1 MGSGISTSA
10 LGVEAT
16 PEHTARLQALVD
28 AKDPRVLA
36 LLEAVEAEPAPAGG
50 GGKDQWLRV
59 FAQVDTDSSGAVD
72 RKELRSALEA
82 LGLNEDLGPMFLVHI
97 RTFAAG
103 APSNPRRPLTPA
115 RAVGAL
121 DGNGDG
127 TVSLDEWTSLMPPE
141 LDNKILTMVGG
152 DGQVKELSPPA
163 HGGWPG

>member
-97 RTFAAG
+97 RTFAA
-103 APSNPRRPLTPA
+103 ALRPTHAA
-115 RAVGAL
+115 R
-121 DGNGDG
+121 
-127 TVSLDEWTSLMPPE
+127 
-141 LDNKILTMVGG
+141 
-152 DGQVKELSPPA
+152 
-163 HGGWPG
+163 